1 MTSAN
6 CGGEG
11 EAAADGCHVT
21 RRDWDSHFCVCV
33 CVCVCV
39 WVGVWCVCVCV
50 WCGVCMCVCVG
61 VCVCVC
67 VWTYPHTI
75 VQPWPCFARVTTTF
89 CYVLACS
96 DVRDAE
102 KSIQYRGT
110 SLERVGG

>member
-21 RRDWDSHFCVCV
+21 RRDWDSHF
-33 CVCVCV
+33 
-39 WVGVWCVCVCV
+39 
-50 WCGVCMCVCVG
+50 
-61 VCVCVC
+61 CVCVC